1 MLYIEG
7 VQHDFQEGRRP
18 HIRLSHPLMHRDAL
32 PQCFL
37 EKEQIRMPA
46 FSSAFMG
53 RNRGSWGLYSGG
65 GLINKVMRCHL
76 KLYPLN
82 KEGE

>member
-65 GLINKVMRCHL
+65 GSHKQGDALPSAAL
-76 KLYPLN
+76 SSQQ
-82 KEGE
+82 GG